1 MENENVPEM
10 YTIIYHITQDQAEVI
25 AKHFGKELSSLEE
38 YEVCELLDRYIDE
51 LN

>member
-1 MENENVPEM
+1 MDSNEVSEM
-10 YTIIYHITQDQAEVI
+10 NTIIYHITQDQAEVI

>member
-1 MENENVPEM
+1 MDSNEVPEM
-10 YTIIYHITQDQAEVI
+10 NTIIYHITQDQAEVI
-25 AKHFGKELSSLEE
+25 AKHFGKDLSLLEE